1 MEKNYYDYD
10 DDERVL
16 VPPYWIVEYV
26 DDYGRKH
33 IATITDKEYLECLK
47 DRYDVTKVEVIEE

>member
-1 MEKNYYDYD
+1 MEMNFYD

-16 VPPYWIVEYV
+16 VPPYWMVEYV

-33 IATITDKEYLECLK
+33 IATIADKQYLEFLK
-47 DRYDVTKVEVIEE
+47 ERYDVIDIKVIEM